1 MKPDKVELNDRDMKE
16 IIKEFVNGFKDLT
29 EDSNIELSDKTDG
42 NYSSNKLRFAI
53 GEYITRFVIDS
64 IKLGNI
70 DSFLKDA
77 SSELTKSYKDSG
89 LSHTNLNYI
98 RKFYKKYRNQPDLA
112 EKAFELSWSQN
123 IGLLKDKLN
132 DDERNYYLNRAI
144 SEKWSVK
151 EIERQIKDD
160 GFDNFLNEIEQNNYQ
175 FNIKALRI
183 KNYKS
188 LVNIDIAEPAKL
200 LVFAGANAT
209 GKSNI
214 FEAVEFLMHA
224 AMTTGTIVFD
234 IFGGAENVVNYK
246 ASKQKGQFLEVI
258 LDLSFGNDN
267 HNIRF
272 GLKYNILS
280 NQLTREFTG
289 IKKLD
294 EKIVNSFSRIFI
306 DNYKR
311 AENKLKI
318 YNKLWIDAA
327 NLSSILKVILED
339 EKKKAEIIEW
349 IQILIPEIE
358 SVSVEKD
365 FSGKEE
371 LIVIEKSYPDKPFTG
386 NLISEG
392 THNIIA
398 LLTLFYQTDQPQFV
412 CIEEPEAG
420 LNPAVLSELIP
431 FFREMSEKYH
441 HHIWI
446 TTHSASLVSELTEK
460 ELIIVNKK
468 SGATHLNQCKDGDF
482 EKMRPDE
489 AWMSNMLKGG
499 GLPW

>member
-1 MKPDKVELNDRDMKE
+1 MENLTKDLLSGINNLIIQYKKKNSNELRFHIGEFIVSFYIKRKK
-16 IIKEFVNGFKDLT
+16 IIKEQTSWNEILT
-29 EDSNIELSDKTDG
+29 SISDSLNKEYGGDG
-42 NYSSNKLRFAI
+42 Y
-53 GEYITRFVIDS
+53 G
-64 IKLGNI
+64 
-70 DSFLKDA
+70 
-77 SSELTKSYKDSG
+77 LTY
-89 LSHTNLNYI
+89 LNYMQQ
-98 RKFYKKYRNQPDLA
+98 FYRKYRNSPEMVD
-112 EKAFELSWSQN
+112 KALKLDWSHN
-123 IGLLKDKLN
+123 IALLKDKLN

-144 SEKWSVK
+144 ANDWSVK
-151 EIERQIKDD
+151 DIERQIKNDS
-160 GFDNFLNEIEQNNYQ
+160 FDNFLNEIEKNNYQ

-183 KNYKS
+183 RNYKS
-188 LVNIDIAEPAKL
+188 LESIRILKPSAL
-200 LVFAGANAT
+200 LIFAGANAS
-209 GKSNI
+209 GKSNL
-214 FEAVEFLMHA
+214 FEAIEFLMHA

-234 IFGGAENVVNYK
+234 IFGGVENIVNFK
-246 ASKQKGQFLEVI
+246 ASQQKGQFIEIV
-258 LDLSFGNDN
+258 LDLSFGSEN
-267 HNIRF
+267 HNIKF
-272 GLKYNILS
+272 GLKYDIQS
-280 NQLTREFTG
+280 KQLTREFTG

-327 NLSSILKVILED
+327 NLSSILKAILED

-358 SVSVEKD
+358 SVSVDKD

-371 LIVIEKSYPDKPFTG
+371 LIVIEKSYPGKPFAG

-398 LLTLFYQTDQPQFV
+398 LLALFYQTDQPQFV
-412 CIEEPEAG
+412 CIEEPETG
-420 LNPAVLSELIP
+420 LNPAILSELIP
-431 FFREMSEKYH
+431 FLHEMIEKYH

-446 TTHSASLVSELTEK
+446 TTHSASLVAELSEN

-468 SGATHLNQCKDGDF
+468 NGATHINQCKEGDF

>member
-1 MKPDKVELNDRDMKE
+1 MKPDKICLNHRNMKE
-16 IIKEFVNGFKDLT
+16 TIKEFVKGIKGLAKGS
-29 EDSNIELSDKTDG
+29 SNELSDKTNG
-42 NYSSNKLRFAI
+42 HYPSNRMRFKI
-53 GEYITRFVIDS
+53 GEYITKFVIDKV
-64 IKLGNI
+64 KLGNI

-77 SSELTKSYKDSG
+77 SSELTKTYKDSG

-123 IGLLKDKLN
+123 IALLKDTLN

-144 SEKWSVK
+144 SEQWSVK
-151 EIERQIKDD
+151 EIERQIKDNS
-160 GFDNFLNEIEQNNYQ
+160 FDNFLNEIEENNYQ
-175 FNIKALRI
+175 FRIKGLKI

-188 LVNIDIAEPAKL
+188 LVNIEIAEPSKL

-214 FEAVEFLMHA
+214 FEAIEFLMHA

-234 IFGGAENVVNYK
+234 IFGGKENVVNYK
-246 ASKQKGQFLEVI
+246 ALKQKGRFFVI
-258 LDLSFGNDN
+258 MLDLSFGSNN
-267 HNIRF
+267 HNISF
-272 GLKYNILS
+272 GLKYDIQNK
-280 NQLTREFTG
+280 QLTREFTG

-311 AENKLKI
+311 AENKLRI

-327 NLSSILKVILED
+327 NLSSILKVILEG
-339 EKKKAEIIEW
+339 EKKKSELIEW

-371 LIVIEKSYPDKPFTG
+371 LIVIEKSYPDKPFAG

-398 LLTLFYQTDQPQFV
+398 LLALFYQTTQPQFV
-412 CIEEPEAG
+412 CIEEPETG
-420 LNPAVLSELIP
+420 LNPAVLSELVP
-431 FFREMSEKYH
+431 FFREMTEKYN

-446 TTHSASLVSELTEK
+446 TTHSASLVSELTEE
-460 ELIIVNKK
+460 ELMIVNKK
-468 SGATHLNQCKDGDF
+468 EGTTQTNQCKEGDF

>member
-1 MKPDKVELNDRDMKE
+1 MKE
-16 IIKEFVNGFKDLT
+16 IIKEFVEGFKGLTKDLG
-29 EDSNIELSDKTDG
+29 IELSDKTNG
-42 NYSSNKLRFAI
+42 NYSSNKMRFEI
-53 GEYITRFVIDS
+53 GEYITKFVIDK
-64 IKLGNI
+64 IKLGDI
-70 DSFLKDA
+70 DNFLKDA
-77 SSELTKSYKDSG
+77 SNKLTKTNKDSG
-89 LSHTNLNYI
+89 LSHTNLNYF

-112 EKAFELSWSQN
+112 EKAFELSWSKN
-123 IGLLKDKLN
+123 IALLKDKLN

-144 SEKWSVK
+144 ADDWSVK
-151 EIERQIKDD
+151 DIERQIQDD
-160 GFDNFLNEIEQNNYQ
+160 SFDNFLNEIEQNNYQ

-183 KNYKS
+183 RNYKS
-188 LVNIDIAEPAKL
+188 LENINISNPSML
-200 LVFAGANAT
+200 LVFAGANAS

-214 FEAVEFLMHA
+214 FEAIEFLMHA
-224 AMTTGTIVFD
+224 AMTTGTIAFD
-234 IFGGAENVVNYK
+234 IFGGVENVVNFK
-246 ASKQKGQFLEVI
+246 ASKQNGQILEII
-258 LDLSFGNDN
+258 LDLSFGSNN

-272 GLKYNILS
+272 GLKYDIQS
-280 NQLTREFTG
+280 KQLTREFTG

-306 DNYKR
+306 DNYKK

-318 YNKLWIDAA
+318 YNKLWIDAS

-339 EKKKAEIIEW
+339 KKKKAEIIEW

-371 LIVIEKSYPDKPFTG
+371 LIVIEKSYPDKPFAG

-398 LLTLFYQTDQPQFV
+398 LLTLFYQTNQPQFV
-412 CIEEPEAG
+412 CIEEPETG

-431 FFREMSEKYH
+431 FLREMTEKYH

-446 TTHSASLVSELTEK
+446 TTHSASLVAELSEN

-468 SGATHLNQCKDGDF
+468 KGATQTNQCKEGDF

>member
-1 MKPDKVELNDRDMKE
+1 
-16 IIKEFVNGFKDLT
+16 
-29 EDSNIELSDKTDG
+29 
-42 NYSSNKLRFAI
+42 
-53 GEYITRFVIDS
+53 
-64 IKLGNI
+64 
-70 DSFLKDA
+70 
-77 SSELTKSYKDSG
+77 
-89 LSHTNLNYI
+89 
-98 RKFYKKYRNQPDLA
+98 
-112 EKAFELSWSQN
+112 
-123 IGLLKDKLN
+123 
-132 DDERNYYLNRAI
+132 LNRAL
-144 SEKWSVK
+144 SENWSVK
-151 EIERQIKDD
+151 ELERQIKNES
-160 GFDNFLNEIEQNNYQ
+160 FDNFLNEIEQSNYQ
-175 FNIKALRI
+175 FNIQELKI

-188 LVNIDIAEPAKL
+188 LVNIDILEPSKL
-200 LVFAGANAT
+200 LVFAGANAS

-234 IFGGAENVVNYK
+234 IFGGSENVVNFK
-246 ASKQKGQFLEVI
+246 AQEQKNELFEIELS
-258 LDLSFGNDN
+258 LSFGDN
-267 HNIRF
+267 KHNIGF
-272 GLKYNILS
+272 GLKYDIQDK
-280 NQLTREFTG
+280 QLIREFTG

-294 EKIVNSFSRIFI
+294 EAIINSFSRIFI

-327 NLSSILKVILED
+327 NLSSILKTILED
-339 EKKKAEIIEW
+339 EKKKSEIIEW

-365 FSGKEE
+365 LGGKEE
-371 LIVIEKSYPDKPFTG
+371 LIIIEKSFPDKPFAG

-398 LLTLFYQTDQPQFV
+398 LLALFYQTNQSQFV
-412 CIEEPEAG
+412 CIEEPETG
-420 LNPAVLSELIP
+420 LNPAILSELIP
-431 FFREMSEKYH
+431 FFHEMTEKYH

-446 TTHSASLVSELTEK
+446 TTHSASLVAELSEK

-468 SGATHLNQCKDGDF
+468 NGETQTNQCKEGDF

>member
-1 MKPDKVELNDRDMKE
+1 MEN
-16 IIKEFVNGFKDLT
+16 ITKDLLSGINNLIIQF
-29 EDSNIELSDKTDG
+29 ENKNSNE
-42 NYSSNKLRFAI
+42 LRFRI
-53 GEYITRFVIDS
+53 GEFIVSFYIKNRKTIKKQTSWNKILTSISDS
-64 IKLGNI
+64 LNKKYGGDGYGI
-70 DSFLKDA
+70 
-77 SSELTKSYKDSG
+77 
-89 LSHTNLNYI
+89 TNLNYMQQ
-98 RKFYKKYRNQPDLA
+98 FYRKYRNSPEMVD
-112 EKAFELSWSQN
+112 KALKLDWSHN
-123 IGLLKDKLN
+123 IALLRDKLN
-132 DDERNYYLNRAI
+132 DDERNYYLNSAI
-144 SEKWSVK
+144 SERWSVK

-160 GFDNFLNEIEQNNYQ
+160 SFDNFLNEIEQNNYQ
-175 FNIKALRI
+175 FNINALRI

-188 LVNIDIAEPAKL
+188 LENIEISEPSKM

-214 FEAVEFLMHA
+214 FEAIEFLMHA
-224 AMTTGTIVFD
+224 AMTTGTIAFD
-234 IFGGAENVVNYK
+234 IFGGVENIVNYK
-246 ASKQKGQFLEVI
+246 ALKQKGQFLEII
-258 LDLSFGNDN
+258 LDLSFGSDN

-272 GLKYNILS
+272 GLKYDIQS
-280 NQLTREFTG
+280 KQLTREFTG

-339 EKKKAEIIEW
+339 KNKKAEIIEW

-358 SVSVEKD
+358 SVAVEKD
-365 FSGKEE
+365 ISGKEE
-371 LIVIEKSYPDKPFTG
+371 LIVIEKSYPDKPFAG

-398 LLTLFYQTDQPQFV
+398 LLTLFYQTDQSQFV
-412 CIEEPEAG
+412 CIEEPETG
-420 LNPAVLSELIP
+420 LNPAILSEFIP
-431 FFREMSEKYH
+431 FLREMAEKYH

-446 TTHSASLVSELTEK
+446 TTHSASLVAELSEN
-460 ELIIVNKK
+460 ELIIVNKRK
-468 SGATHLNQCKDGDF
+468 GATQTNRCKEGDF

>member
-1 MKPDKVELNDRDMKE
+1 MEKLINSLLSGINTLIVQFENISSNELRYRIGEFLVSFYIKNKK
-16 IIKEFVNGFKDLT
+16 IIKKQTSWNKILIAVS
-29 EDSNIELSDKTDG
+29 DSLNKKYGGDG
-42 NYSSNKLRFAI
+42 Y
-53 GEYITRFVIDS
+53 
-64 IKLGNI
+64 
-70 DSFLKDA
+70 
-77 SSELTKSYKDSG
+77 G
-89 LSHTNLNYI
+89 LTNLNYMQQ
-98 RKFYKKYRNQPDLA
+98 FYRKYRNSPEIM
-112 EKAFELSWSQN
+112 EKALKLDWSHN
-123 IGLLKDKLN
+123 IALLRDKLN
-132 DDERNYYLNRAI
+132 DDERNYYLNRSI

-151 EIERQIKDD
+151 EIDHQIKDES
-160 GFDNFLNEIEQNNYQ
+160 FDNFLSEIEQNNYQ

-188 LVNIDIAEPAKL
+188 LVNIEIAEPSKL
-200 LVFAGANAT
+200 LVFAGANAS

-234 IFGGAENVVNYK
+234 IFEGAENVVNYK
-246 ASKQKGQFLEVI
+246 ASKLKDEMLEII
-258 LDLSFGNDN
+258 LDISYGNDN

-272 GLKYNILS
+272 GLKYDIQSKRLIK
-280 NQLTREFTG
+280 EFTG

-294 EKIVNSFSRIFI
+294 ERIVNSFSRIFI

-311 AENKLKI
+311 AENKLKT
-318 YNKLWIDAA
+318 YNKLWIDGA
-327 NLSSILKVILED
+327 NLSSILKVILEN
-339 EKKKAEIIEW
+339 EKKKSEIIEW

-358 SVSVEKD
+358 NVSVEKD
-365 FSGKEE
+365 LGGKEE
-371 LIVIEKSYPDKPFTG
+371 LLIIEKSYPDKPFAG

-398 LLTLFYQTDQPQFV
+398 LLALFYQTDQPQFV
-412 CIEEPEAG
+412 CIEEPENG

-431 FFREMSEKYH
+431 FLREMTEKHH

-446 TTHSASLVSELTEK
+446 TTHSASLVSELTAE

-468 SGATHLNQCKDGDF
+468 NGATQTNQCKEGDF

>member
-1 MKPDKVELNDRDMKE
+1 MENLTKDLLSGINNLIIKYKKKNSNELRFRIGEFIVSFYVKKKK
-16 IIKEFVNGFKDLT
+16 IIKEQTSWNKILASIS
-29 EDSNIELSDKTDG
+29 DSLNKEYGGDG
-42 NYSSNKLRFAI
+42 Y
-53 GEYITRFVIDS
+53 
-64 IKLGNI
+64 
-70 DSFLKDA
+70 
-77 SSELTKSYKDSG
+77 G
-89 LSHTNLNYI
+89 LTNLNYMQQ
-98 RKFYKKYRNQPDLA
+98 FYRKYRNSPEMVD
-112 EKAFELSWSQN
+112 KALKLDWSHN
-123 IGLLKDKLN
+123 IALLKDKLN

-144 SEKWSVK
+144 ADDWSVK

-160 GFDNFLNEIEQNNYQ
+160 SFDNFLNEIEENNFQ
-175 FNIKALRI
+175 FRIKGLKI

-188 LVNIDIAEPAKL
+188 LVNIEIAEPSKL

-214 FEAVEFLMHA
+214 FEAIEFLMHA

-234 IFGGAENVVNYK
+234 IFGGKENVVNYK
-246 ASKQKGQFLEVI
+246 ALKQKGRFLEI
-258 LDLSFGNDN
+258 MLDLSFGSDN
-267 HNIRF
+267 HNISF
-272 GLKYNILS
+272 GLKNDIQ
-280 NQLTREFTG
+280 NKQLTREFTG

-311 AENKLKI
+311 AENKLRI

-339 EKKKAEIIEW
+339 EKKKSELIEW

-371 LIVIEKSYPDKPFTG
+371 LIVIEKSYPDKPFAG

-398 LLTLFYQTDQPQFV
+398 LLALFYQTNQPQFV
-412 CIEEPEAG
+412 CIEEPETG
-420 LNPAVLSELIP
+420 LNPAVLSELVP
-431 FFREMSEKYH
+431 FLREMTEKYN

-446 TTHSASLVSELTEK
+446 TTHSASLVSELTEE
-460 ELIIVNKK
+460 ELMIVNKK
-468 SGATHLNQCKDGDF
+468 EGATQTNQCKEGDF

>member
-1 MKPDKVELNDRDMKE
+1 VKQDKFELNDRDMKE
-16 IIKEFVNGFKDLT
+16 IIKEFVKGFKGLT
-29 EDSNIELSDKTDG
+29 EDSNIELSDKTEG
-42 NYSSNKLRFAI
+42 NYSSNKMRFI
-53 GEYITRFVIDS
+53 MGEYITKFVIDK

-70 DSFLKDA
+70 DAFLKDA
-77 SSELTKSYKDSG
+77 SSELNKTYKDSG

-98 RKFYKKYRNQPDLA
+98 RKFYKKYRNQPDLI
-112 EKAFELSWSQN
+112 EKAYELAWSQN
-123 IGLLKDKLN
+123 IALLKDKLD
-132 DDERNYYLNRAI
+132 DDEKNYYLNRAI
-144 SEKWSVK
+144 SENWSVK
-151 EIERQIKDD
+151 EIERQIKNES
-160 GFDNFLNEIEQNNYQ
+160 FDNFLNEIEQNNYQ
-175 FNIKALRI
+175 FNIQDLRI

-188 LVNIDIAEPAKL
+188 LVNIDIEEPSKL
-200 LVFAGANAT
+200 LVFAGANAS

-214 FEAVEFLMHA
+214 FEAVDFLMHA
-224 AMTTGTIVFD
+224 AMTTGAIVFD
-234 IFGGAENVVNYK
+234 IFGGAENIVNYK
-246 ASKQKGQFLEVI
+246 LSKQKDKLLEII

-267 HNIRF
+267 HYIRF
-272 GLKYNILS
+272 GLKYNIQ
-280 NQLTREFTG
+280 NKQVIREFTG

-294 EKIVNSFSRIFI
+294 ERIVNSFSRIFI

-311 AENKLKI
+311 AENKLKT

-327 NLSSILKVILED
+327 NLSSILKVILDD
-339 EKKKAEIIEW
+339 EKKKSEIIEW

-365 FSGKEE
+365 LGGKEE
-371 LIVIEKSYPDKPFTG
+371 LLIIEKSYPDKPFTG

-398 LLTLFYQTDQPQFV
+398 LLALFYQTDQPQFV
-412 CIEEPEAG
+412 CIEEPETG

-431 FFREMSEKYH
+431 FLREMTEKYH

-446 TTHSASLVSELTEK
+446 TTHSASLVSELTEE

-468 SGATHLNQCKDGDF
+468 NGATQTNQCKEGDF

-499 GLPW
+499 GLP

>member
-1 MKPDKVELNDRDMKE
+1 MIADIQSFYIKNRKTIQKQTSWNKILASISDSLNK
-16 IIKEFVNGFKDLT
+16 KYGG
-29 EDSNIELSDKTDG
+29 DG
-42 NYSSNKLRFAI
+42 YGI
-53 GEYITRFVIDS
+53 
-64 IKLGNI
+64 
-70 DSFLKDA
+70 
-77 SSELTKSYKDSG
+77 
-89 LSHTNLNYI
+89 TNLNYMQQ
-98 RKFYKKYRNQPDLA
+98 FYRKYRNSPEMLD
-112 EKAFELSWSQN
+112 KALKLDWSHN
-123 IGLLKDKLN
+123 IALLKDKLN

-144 SEKWSVK
+144 SERWSVK

-160 GFDNFLNEIEQNNYQ
+160 SFDNFLNEIEQNKYQ
-175 FNIKALRI
+175 FNINALRI

-188 LVNIDIAEPAKL
+188 LENIEISEPFKM
-200 LVFAGANAT
+200 LVFAGANAS

-214 FEAVEFLMHA
+214 FEAIEFLMHT
-224 AMTTGTIVFD
+224 AMTTGTIAFD
-234 IFGGAENVVNYK
+234 IFGGVENIVNYK
-246 ASKQKGQFLEVI
+246 ALKQKDQFLEIV
-258 LDLSFGNDN
+258 LDLSFGSDK
-267 HNIRF
+267 HNISF
-272 GLKYNILS
+272 GLKYDIQS
-280 NQLTREFTG
+280 KQLTREFTG

-327 NLSSILKVILED
+327 NLSSILKEILED
-339 EKKKAEIIEW
+339 KKKKAEIIEW

-358 SVSVEKD
+358 SISIEKD

-371 LIVIEKSYPDKPFTG
+371 LLVIEKSYPDKPFAG

-398 LLTLFYQTDQPQFV
+398 LLTLFYQADQPQFV
-412 CIEEPEAG
+412 CIEEPETG
-420 LNPAVLSELIP
+420 LNPAILSELIP
-431 FFREMSEKYH
+431 FLREMTKKHH

-446 TTHSASLVSELTEK
+446 TTHSASLVAELSEN

-468 SGATHLNQCKDGDF
+468 NGATQANQCKEGDF

>member
-1 MKPDKVELNDRDMKE
+1 MKPDKISLIDRNMKE
-16 IIKEFVNGFKDLT
+16 IIKEFVKGFKGLT
-29 EDSNIELSDKTDG
+29 KDSNIELSDKTEG
-42 NYSSNKLRFAI
+42 NYSSNKMRFII
-53 GEYITRFVIDS
+53 GEYITKFVIDK
-64 IKLGNI
+64 IKIGNI

-77 SSELTKSYKDSG
+77 SSELTQTYKDSG

-123 IGLLKDKLN
+123 IALLKDTLN

-144 SEKWSVK
+144 SEQWSVK

-160 GFDNFLNEIEQNNYQ
+160 SFDNFLNEIEENNYQ
-175 FNIKALRI
+175 FRIKGLKI

-188 LVNIDIAEPAKL
+188 LVNIEIAEPSKL

-214 FEAVEFLMHA
+214 FEAIEFLMHA
-224 AMTTGTIVFD
+224 AMTTGTIAFD
-234 IFGGAENVVNYK
+234 IFGGVANIVNYK
-246 ASKQKGQFLEVI
+246 ASKQKGRFLEI
-258 LDLSFGNDN
+258 MLDLSFGSDN
-267 HNIRF
+267 HNISF
-272 GLKYNILS
+272 GLKYDIQNK
-280 NQLTREFTG
+280 QLTREFTG

-311 AENKLKI
+311 AENKLRI

-339 EKKKAEIIEW
+339 EKKKSELIEW

-371 LIVIEKSYPDKPFTG
+371 IIVIEKSYPDKPFAG

-398 LLTLFYQTDQPQFV
+398 LLALFYQTKQSQFI
-412 CIEEPEAG
+412 CIEEPETG
-420 LNPAVLSELIP
+420 LNPAVLSELVP
-431 FFREMSEKYH
+431 FFREMTEKYN

-446 TTHSASLVSELTEK
+446 TTHSASLVSELTEE
-460 ELIIVNKK
+460 ELMIVNKK
-468 SGATHLNQCKDGDF
+468 EGATQTNQCKEGDF

>member
-1 MKPDKVELNDRDMKE
+1 MKE
-16 IIKEFVNGFKDLT
+16 IIKEFVNGFKGLT
-29 EDSNIELSDKTDG
+29 KGSNIELSNKADG
-42 NYSSNKLRFAI
+42 NYTSNKMRFVI
-53 GEYITRFVIDS
+53 GEYITRFVIDN
-64 IKLGNI
+64 IALGNI
-70 DSFLKDA
+70 DNFLKDV
-77 SSELTKSYKDSG
+77 SSELTKISRDSG
-89 LSHTNLNYI
+89 LSHTNLNYF

-112 EKAFELSWSQN
+112 EKAFKLSWSQN
-123 IGLLKDKLN
+123 IALLKDKLN

-144 SEKWSVK
+144 ADNWSVK
-151 EIERQIKDD
+151 EIERQIKNDS
-160 GFDNFLNEIEQNNYQ
+160 FDSFLNEIEQNNYQ
-175 FNIKALRI
+175 FKIKALRI
-183 KNYKS
+183 RNYKS
-188 LVNIDIAEPAKL
+188 LENINITEPSEL
-200 LVFAGANAT
+200 LVFAGANAS

-214 FEAVEFLMHA
+214 FEAIEFLMHA
-224 AMTTGTIVFD
+224 AMTTGTIAFD
-234 IFGGAENVVNYK
+234 IFGGVENVVNFK
-246 ASKQKGQFLEVI
+246 ALKQNSQLEIV
-258 LDLSFGNDN
+258 LDLSFGTDN

-272 GLKYNILS
+272 GLKYDIQS
-280 NQLTREFTG
+280 KQLTREFTG

-318 YNKLWIDAA
+318 YNKLWIDAS

-339 EKKKAEIIEW
+339 ENKKTEIIEW

-371 LIVIEKSYPDKPFTG
+371 LIVIEKSYPDKPFAG

-412 CIEEPEAG
+412 CIEEPETG
-420 LNPAVLSELIP
+420 LNPAILSELIP
-431 FFREMSEKYH
+431 FLREMTEKYH

-446 TTHSASLVSELTEK
+446 TTHSASLVAELSEN

-468 SGATHLNQCKDGDF
+468 KGATQTNQCKEGDF

-489 AWMSNMLKGG
+489 AWLSNMLKGG